1 MTWAVVP
8 AAGSGSRFDSVAPK
22 QYREIAGRPLLEHC
36 LWRLAAHPAIS
47 GIVLAL
53 DPNDIHFQHLKLP
66 PGFPVHRVA
75 GGLERADS
83 VLTALQSLPDAVVA
97 ATDAVLVHDAARP
110 CIDNA
115 LLDRLLEFAD
125 EPAGAIAGLPC
136 HDTLKRIDPA
146 ATRPQSEATVDR
158 RQYWLAQTPQMF
170 PRATLIRALL
180 SVRELG
186 IAVTDEAM
194 AIELAGLRPRL
205 VLGSPSNR
213 KLTVADD
220 FAPIEAWLR
229 AHPIAYEVS

>member
-8 AAGSGSRFDSVAPK
+8 AAGSGTRFDTVAPK
-22 QYREIAGRPLLEHC
+22 QYRQIAGRPLLEHC
-36 LWRLAAHPAIS
+36 LCRLAAHPAIS

-53 DPNDIHFQHLKLP
+53 NPNDMHFQHLKLP
-66 PGFPVHRVA
+66 PDLPVHRVA

-83 VLTALQSLPDAVVA
+83 VLTALQALPESVA

-110 CIDNA
+110 CIDSA
-115 LLDRLLEFAD
+115 LIDRLLEFAD
-125 EPAGAIAGLPC
+125 EPAGAFAGLPC

-146 ATRPQSEATVDR
+146 ANRPQSEATVDR

-170 PRATLIRALL
+170 PRDTLIRALL
-180 SVRELG
+180 SARELG

-229 AHPIAYEVS
+229 AHPIACEVS